1 MKDEQIVELFWQR
14 DETAIKE
21 TEKKYNDLC
30 HYVAKNFLAIHED
43 REECINDSMLALWNS
58 IPPER
63 PKSLRAYLTA
73 IVRNI
78 AISRSRA
85 NNAWKRGGQINTA
98 RAEFLE
104 ILDDGREL
112 SSYYES
118 HRAGEVINAFL
129 KKLSR
134 DDRRIFV
141 MRFWFDM
148 SYRQICEH
156 THFSEAKVKS
166 SLNRT
171 RKKLADELLKEGI
184 TV

>member
-1 MKDEQIVELFWQR
+1 MKDEQIVELFWAR
-14 DETAIKE
+14 DEDAIRQ
-21 TEKKYNDLC
+21 TEIKYNDLC
-30 HYVAKNFLAIHED
+30 HYVAKSFLAIFED
-43 REECINDSMLALWNS
+43 REECISDSMLALWNS

-63 PKSLRAYLTA
+63 PKSLRAYLTS
-73 IVRNI
+73 IVRNN

-98 RAEFLE
+98 RTEFLE
-104 ILDDGREL
+104 LLDDGREL
-112 SSYYES
+112 SSYYDS
-118 HRAGEVINAFL
+118 RRAGEVINTFL
-129 KKLSR
+129 RKLSR
-134 DDRRIFV
+134 DDRRVFV

-156 THFSEAKVKS
+156 TRFSEAKVKS

-171 RKKLADELLKEGI
+171 RKKLAAELDREGI